1 MLLAIKLVKVFKYSI
16 LIIFLTMPLNA
27 VTTVN
32 AELTRVF
39 VDPSSQTVNNVGD
52 TFTVNISIT
61 NVFNLYAYQFKL
73 YYNSTV
79 MNGTQVEEGSFLKNS
94 GQTFFLIN
102 NFTDQ
107 YDSGRGIV
115 YVTCTLTGPL
125 QGANGNGVLATIT
138 FKSLT
143 TANSNPLHLAEVLLY
158 DSNVSPIPYEVVDG
172 TVTIIPEFTSL
183 IGLLTLIIASLLSAL
198 IRNKLL

>member
-1 MLLAIKLVKVFKYSI
+1 
-16 LIIFLTMPLNA
+16 MPLNA